1 MKLLIFQLYNKN
13 KCILQT
19 KIHLLKEVHFCL
31 ADSFF
36 QSAHPRGGGDD
47 PFRFFHDHIDVSIR
61 APAIGTMTTHSKI
74 RQVRALATPLSAQ
87 NRHNLG
93 NPFPPPHPCDR
104 SLRKKTSRFYDHLR
118 FALECFLAHLTII
131 CVAVAKFRSP
141 PLNDL
146 LLVYLVTQPSDGF
159 DLAAQSIASPS
170 LSFGPSTKLHSQKV

>member
-1 MKLLIFQLYNKN
+1 MTFQQGLR
-13 KCILQT
+13 
-19 KIHLLKEVHFCL
+19 FL
-31 ADSFF
+31 AE
-36 QSAHPRGGGDD
+36 
-47 PFRFFHDHIDVSIR
+47 VSIR
-61 APAIGTMTTHSKI
+61 APAIGAMATHSKI

-170 LSFGPSTKLHSQKV
+170 LSFGPSTKPHSQKV